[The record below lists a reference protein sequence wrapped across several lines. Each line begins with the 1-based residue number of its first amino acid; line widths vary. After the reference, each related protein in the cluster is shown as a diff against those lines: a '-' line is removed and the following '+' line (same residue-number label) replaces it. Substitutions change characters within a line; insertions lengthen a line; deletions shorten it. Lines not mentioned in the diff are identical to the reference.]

1 MELTLKSTPEKYKK
15 MVDELLPPLLEL
27 LQRLTFLE
35 EEIYER
41 NKELDAEKRL
51 LKIPSHQIH
60 PEWKELMDEYHQRYL
75 ALIEDHVSE
84 KCFSKGSRNSYGHPS
99 EYSYLKGED
108 FFVQFPMRKGDLAT
122 VILYYG
128 KALEM
133 KHKFVLRLI
142 DGKWLI
148 DEKFYGFGDE
158 KTWYV
163 DML

>member
-1 MELTLKSTPEKYKK
+1 MS
-15 MVDELLPPLLEL
+15 
-27 LQRLTFLE
+27 E

-60 PEWKELMDEYHQRYL
+60 PEWNELMDEYHQRYL
-75 ALIEDHVSE
+75 ALLDGCVSE
-84 KCFSKGSRNSYGHPS
+84 KLLSKGARNSYGHPS
-99 EYSYLKGED
+99 EYSYLRGEN
-108 FFVQFPMRKGDLAT
+108 FSVWFTMRKRDLAT
-122 VILYYG
+122 VILYYEE
-128 KALEM
+128 ALEM

-148 DEKFYGFGDE
+148 DEKFYGFGGE

>member
-1 MELTLKSTPEKYKK
+1 MELMLKSTPEKYKK

-27 LQRLTFLE
+27 LQKLTFLE

-60 PEWKELMDEYHQRYL
+60 PKWKDLMDEYHQRYL
-75 ALIEDHVSE
+75 TLIEDHVSE
-84 KCFSKGSRNSYGHPS
+84 KCFSKGPRNSYGHPS

-108 FFVQFPMRKGDLAT
+108 FSVQFTMRKEDRAT
-122 VILYYG
+122 VILQFEE
-128 KALEM
+128 ALVK

-142 DGKWLI
+142 NDNWLI
-148 DEKFYGFGDE
+148 DEKYYGFSDE
-158 KTWYV
+158 ETWYS

>member
-27 LQRLTFLE
+27 LQKLTFLE

-60 PEWKELMDEYHQRYL
+60 PEWKELMDEHHQRYL

-108 FFVQFPMRKGDLAT
+108 FFVQFTMRKGDLAT
-122 VILYYG
+122 VILYYEE
-128 KALEM
+128 ALEM

>member
-1 MELTLKSTPEKYKK
+1 MELTLKNTPEKYKK
-15 MVDELLPPLLEL
+15 MAEKLFPPFLEL
-27 LQRLTFLE
+27 LQKLNLLE

-41 NKELDAEKRL
+41 NKELDAEKMV

-60 PEWKELMDEYHQRYL
+60 PKWKDLMDEYHQRYL

-84 KCFSKGSRNSYGHPS
+84 KCFSKGPRNSYGHPS
-99 EYSYLKGED
+99 EYAYLKGED
-108 FFVQFPMRKGDLAT
+108 FSVQFTMRKEDRAT
-122 VILYYG
+122 VILQFEE
-128 KALEM
+128 ALAM

-148 DEKFYGFGDE
+148 DEKFYCFGDE

>member
-41 NKELDAEKRL
+41 NKELDAEKRI

-84 KCFSKGSRNSYGHPS
+84 NASQKDL
-99 EYSYLKGED
+99 EI
-108 FFVQFPMRKGDLAT
+108 PM
-122 VILYYG
+122 VIQ
-128 KALEM
+128 
-133 KHKFVLRLI
+133 VSIRI
-142 DGKWLI
+142 
-148 DEKFYGFGDE
+148 
-158 KTWYV
+158 
-163 DML
+163 

>member
-27 LQRLTFLE
+27 LQKLTFLE
-35 EEIYER
+35 EEIYEY

-60 PEWKELMDEYHQRYL
+60 PEWKKLMDEYHQRYL
-75 ALIEDHVSE
+75 ALLDGCVSE
-84 KCFSKGSRNSYGHPS
+84 KLLLKGARNSYGHPS
-99 EYSYLKGED
+99 EYSYLRGEN
-108 FFVQFPMRKGDLAT
+108 FSVWFTMRKRDLAT
-122 VILYYG
+122 VILYYEE
-128 KALEM
+128 ALEM

>member
-27 LQRLTFLE
+27 LQKLTLLE

-60 PEWKELMDEYHQRYL
+60 PKWNELMDEYHQRYL

-84 KCFSKGSRNSYGHPS
+84 KCFSKGPRNSYGHPS
-99 EYSYLKGED
+99 EYAYLKGED
-108 FFVQFPMRKGDLAT
+108 FSVQFTMRKEDSAT
-122 VILYYG
+122 VILYYEE
-128 KALEM
+128 ALEM

-148 DEKFYGFGDE
+148 DEKFYGFCDE

>member
-27 LQRLTFLE
+27 LQKLTFLE

-75 ALIEDHVSE
+75 VLLYGCVSE
-84 KCFSKGSRNSYGHPS
+84 KLLSKEARNSYGHPS
-99 EYSYLKGED
+99 EYSYLRGEN
-108 FFVQFPMRKGDLAT
+108 FSVWFTMRKGDLAT
-122 VILYYG
+122 VILYYEE
-128 KALEM
+128 ALEM
-133 KHKFVLRLI
+133 KHKCVLRLI

-148 DEKFYGFGDE
+148 DEKFYGFGGE

>member
-1 MELTLKSTPEKYKK
+1 MELTLKNTPEKYKK
-15 MVDELLPPLLEL
+15 MAEKLLPPFLEL
-27 LQRLTFLE
+27 LQKLSLLE

-41 NKELDAEKRL
+41 NKELDAEKMV

-60 PEWKELMDEYHQRYL
+60 PKWRDLMDEYHQRYL

-84 KCFSKGSRNSYGHPS
+84 KCFSKGPRNSYGHPS
-99 EYSYLKGED
+99 EYAYLKGED
-108 FFVQFPMRKGDLAT
+108 FSVQFTMRKEDRAT
-122 VILYYG
+122 VILQFEE
-128 KALEM
+128 ALAM

>member
-27 LQRLTFLE
+27 LQKLTLLE

-41 NKELDAEKRL
+41 NKELDAEKIV
-51 LKIPSHQIH
+51 LKIPSHQLH
-60 PEWKELMDEYHQRYL
+60 PKWNELMDEYHQRYL

-84 KCFSKGSRNSYGHPS
+84 KCFSKGPRNSYGHPS
-99 EYSYLKGED
+99 EYSYLRGEN
-108 FFVQFPMRKGDLAT
+108 FSVWFTMRKGDLAT
-122 VILYYG
+122 VILYYEE
-128 KALEM
+128 ALEM

-148 DEKFYGFGDE
+148 DDKYYGFSDE
-158 KTWYV
+158 ETWYS